1 MHFYCIR
8 FNRTYID
15 DGSAEHRFFVYAETK
30 LKAVKRFCTT
40 TGYKSACIIS
50 VHVVS

>member
-8 FNRTYID
+8 FNRTYIGN
-15 DGSAEHRFFVYAETK
+15 GSTEHRFFVYAETR
-30 LKAVKRFCTT
+30 LEAVKRFRAT
-40 TGYKSACIIS
+40 TGYKSDCIIS